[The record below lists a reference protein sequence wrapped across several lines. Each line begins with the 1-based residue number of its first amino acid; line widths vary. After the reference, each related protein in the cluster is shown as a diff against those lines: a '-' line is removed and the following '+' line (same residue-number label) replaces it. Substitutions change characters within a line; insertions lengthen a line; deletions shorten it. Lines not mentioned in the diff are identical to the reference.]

1 MAAVAVIPSSVV
13 VGLASQVASRPVGS
27 FGLVA
32 ALACLPAGDANLVMM
47 RFPEEVCRLSRQRN
61 FTGAGCC
68 CDCSDLAAICL
79 RRSSGLRPATAASPY
94 TQA

>member
-32 ALACLPAGDANLVMM
+32 ALACLPAGDANLVMILN
-47 RFPEEVCRLSRQRN
+47 P
-61 FTGAGCC
+61 
-68 CDCSDLAAICL
+68 
-79 RRSSGLRPATAASPY
+79 
-94 TQA
+94 